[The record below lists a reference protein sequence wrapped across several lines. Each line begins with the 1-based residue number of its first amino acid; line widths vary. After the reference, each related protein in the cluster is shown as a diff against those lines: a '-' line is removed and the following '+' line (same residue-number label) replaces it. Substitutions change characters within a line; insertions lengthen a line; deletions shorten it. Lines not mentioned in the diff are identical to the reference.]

1 MADGITSALA
11 RAREAAGGKDVQ
23 ISGGADT
30 VRQFNAAGLLDEL
43 QLHIAPVIL
52 GAGVRLCAGPG
63 GRLLAG
69 LISRTP

>member
-1 MADGITSALA
+1 M
-11 RAREAAGGKDVQ
+11 Q